1 MSTPTF
7 RRQHVCR
14 HAGAAMKTFVAV
26 LTVGVAGLLAVQP
39 ASATPP
45 DRERESFTVSGVI
58 DCSVFDQSWG
68 FLDEFVDEFD
78 VRRQYAYGGN
88 GDLVRITEHWE
99 QTSTDVNSVTGL
111 TIHEHNH
118 FLVDVDLVHMTITLN
133 GAINNAQRRGIGSVI
148 QTTGHKVFEL
158 DLSRDPPLGSLLVNG
173 GPFRSSDVDF
183 CRAVA

>member
-1 MSTPTF
+1 MHATYRPNAAPTTGPTLVGTP
-7 RRQHVCR
+7 QCE
-14 HAGAAMKTFVAV
+14 
-26 LTVGVAGLLAVQP
+26 GVR
-39 ASATPP
+39 AS
-45 DRERESFTVSGVI
+45 RKGVSGTRHC
-58 DCSVFDQSWG
+58 D
-68 FLDEFVDEFD
+68 
-78 VRRQYAYGGN
+78 YGRN
-88 GDLVRITEHWE
+88 GGLVRITEHWE

-133 GAINNAQRRGIGSVI
+133 GAINNAQRRGVGSVI

-173 GPFRSSDVDF
+173 GPFRSSDEDF